1 MIWLSLFTILL
12 YFTGSA
18 DPEIR
23 IANRSNVPIEQVRI
37 DFPSQTEEYGTIP
50 PRGVTE
56 YRVVKIAY
64 RYARITARVRG
75 EEALLQPI
83 DYVGEKRLRGGKYAY
98 LLTINEKATS
108 RYDRIKLELR
118 KD

>member
-37 DFPSQTEEYGTIP
+37 DFPSQTEE
-50 PRGVTE
+50 
-56 YRVVKIAY
+56 
-64 RYARITARVRG
+64 
-75 EEALLQPI
+75 
-83 DYVGEKRLRGGKYAY
+83 
-98 LLTINEKATS
+98 
-108 RYDRIKLELR
+108 
-118 KD
+118 